1 MTEILTTKVAKRLSR
16 VPRTREQLTAALAE
30 CASNGKRIRRTN
42 DELVALDNQIVK
54 VLEKCHPQSV
64 RHVFYLMTDTRMPA
78 SVPKTDKGQ
87 GNGDGVVQRRLSKM
101 RENERIP
108 FDWIVDFTRRGYH
121 VFTYDSAADFLRRTA
136 STYRANVWVQAVS
149 YVEVWAESRS
159 IAGVIEA
166 LCEELAVSLY
176 PAGGFTSHSLV
187 HDCAGN
193 IKNRLKDNTT
203 EKGFAAT
210 FKAAIKEG
218 GKPINVI
225 YIGDF
230 DPSGVLID
238 RDIEKRLRR
247 HLEDDGDRLTFHR
260 IAITEEQVEE
270 YGLPKKP
277 RKGKEKRSRE
287 ILWTVEAEALP
298 VPILLQLLREKVES
312 FLPSGALLV
321 AKAAEESEKRQLK
334 IFARIASDRDYDD
347 DDEDGGAE

>member
-1 MTEILTTKVAKRLSR
+1 LGVLGVPAARSIHIDRRGARDAGVFRRL
-16 VPRTREQLTAALAE
+16 
-30 CASNGKRIRRTN
+30 RRTN
-42 DELVALDNQIVK
+42 GELAALDNQIVE
-54 VLEKCHPQSV
+54 VLQECHPQSV
-64 RHVFYLMTDTRMPA
+64 RHVYYCMTDTRLA
-78 SVPKTDKGQ
+78 VSVPKTDKGA
-87 GNGDGVVQRRLSKM
+87 GSGYGVVQRRLSKM
-101 RENERIP
+101 REDGRIP
-108 FDWIVDFTRRGYH
+108 FGWIVDFTRRGYH
-121 VFTYDSAADFLRRTA
+121 VVTYDSAADFLRRTA
-136 STYRANVWVQAVS
+136 STYRANIWVQAES

-159 IAGVIEA
+159 IAGVVEE

-193 IKNRLKDNTT
+193 IKNQLRDNTT

-225 YIGDF
+225 YIGDY

-238 RDIEKRLRR
+238 RDIERRLRR
-247 HLEDDGDRLTFHR
+247 HLGDDGDRLTFHR
-260 IAITEEQVEE
+260 IAITPEQVEE

-277 RKGKEKRSRE
+277 RKAKEKRSKE

-312 FLPSGALLV
+312 FLPPGALLV

-334 IFARIASDRDYDD
+334 IFARIATDRDD
-347 DDEDGGAE
+347 DDDGGPEDGVDYVP